1 MYLYVFCTWK
11 NEPSTNQ
18 VQVPIKI
25 GQNSFK
31 YAPSGKDR
39 GSWLQKTGQVY
50 NFTQIFHVTMQ
61 NSHLVLPRRLL
72 HDVLLLVFGK
82 KYDIFDVFSC
92 ILGIYLCIYLCT
104 WF

>member
-1 MYLYVFCTWK
+1 MYLYVLCTWK

-39 GSWLQKTGQVY
+39 GFGSKKGGQVN

-72 HDVLLLVFGK
+72 HDVLLLVLGK
-82 KYDIFDVFSC
+82 KYDISMYFRVF
-92 ILGIYLCIYLCT
+92 
-104 WF
+104 